1 MTTFLIECYILN
13 VAFITSSILFIKEM
27 LELFGKAIGFE
38 AFLWASGIWF
48 IAMLVCWY
56 NWPV

>member
-1 MTTFLIECYILN
+1 MTPFVIECYIVN
-13 VAFITSSILFIKEM
+13 IAFITSSVLFIAEVLEM
-27 LELFGKAIGFE
+27 FTKAIGFE

-48 IAMLVCWY
+48 IIMLVCWY

>member
-1 MTTFLIECYILN
+1 MTPFLIECYIVN
-13 VAFITSSILFIKEM
+13 VAFVSGSILFIKEI
-27 LELFGKAIGFE
+27 LELFTRAIGFE

-48 IAMLVCWY
+48 LIMLVCWY